1 MFDTK
6 GLSYPDLE
14 GKVALITGAAQGMGA
29 EHARRLA
36 ASGATVAVNDREA
49 STRLSALAAQL
60 SGVAVPGDVSD
71 PHQVRALVHRVEQ
84 ELGGVDIL
92 VANHAFMTMGPLLET
107 DLAEWWKVVDTNLGG
122 TFHLIQAVLPGMRRR
137 GGGRIVV
144 ISSEWGVTGWPEAT
158 AYSASK
164 AGLISLVKTLGRE
177 LAPEGIIVNAVA
189 PGVTDT
195 PQLEVD
201 ARSAGISLAEMQ
213 ATYAADIPLGRIGA
227 AREIAAA
234 VALLCDFRL
243 SAIIGQVVQVNGGST
258 RGRA

>member
-1 MFDTK
+1 MSEGRD
-6 GLSYPDLE
+6 LSYPDLD
-14 GKVALITGAAQGMGA
+14 GRVVLITGAAQGMGA

-36 ASGATVAVNDREA
+36 ASGATIAVNDREP
-49 STRLSALAAQL
+49 STALSALAAEL
-60 SGVAVPGDVSD
+60 SGIAVPGDVSD
-71 PHQVRALVHRVEQ
+71 PEQVRTLVQQIER
-84 ELGGVDIL
+84 ELGAVDIL
-92 VANHAFMTMGPLLET
+92 VANHAFMTMGPFLEA
-107 DLAEWWKVVDTNLGG
+107 DPEEWWKVVDTNLGG

-137 GGGRIVV
+137 GAGRIVV

-213 ATYAADIPLGRIGA
+213 AIYAADLPLGRIGA

>member
-1 MFDTK
+1 MSTSNAP
-6 GLSYPDLE
+6 SYPDLR
-14 GKVALITGAAQGMGA
+14 GKVVLVTGAAQGMGA

-36 ASGATVAVNDREA
+36 ASGAVVAVNDREG
-49 STRLSALAAQL
+49 SAALDGLAAEL
-60 SGVAVPGDVSD
+60 SGLAVPGDVSD
-71 PHQVRALVHRVEQ
+71 QAQVRAIVQRVTE
-84 ELGGVDIL
+84 ELGPVDVL
-92 VANHAFMTMGPLLET
+92 VANHAYMTMGPFVDS
-107 DLAEWWKVVDTNLGG
+107 DLVDWWKVIDTNLGG
-122 TFHLIQAVLPGMRRR
+122 TFNLIQAVLPGMRLR
-137 GGGRIVV
+137 GEGRIVV

-201 ARSAGISLAEMQ
+201 ARSAGISLDEMR
-213 ATYAADIPLGRIGA
+213 AVYARTIPIGRIGMVS
-227 AREIAAA
+227 EIAEA

-243 SAIIGQVVQVNGGST
+243 SAILGQVVQVNGGST
-258 RGRA
+258 RGRV